1 MSLADTLRLMLLS
14 SLWGLS
20 FIFMRVA
27 VPEFGPVPLIL
38 VRMGVG
44 ALLLVPLLFTLHYLK
59 LVWANKGSLFVL
71 GVINH
76 VVPFSLL
83 ALATTRLEAGF
94 TSLINATTP
103 IFTAL
108 LGALFFATPVMR
120 QQYLGLALAFFGVYV
135 LSADR
140 LDFALGGD
148 GWFILAVLGATFCY
162 GVASNYARRHLAHLP
177 VRVLAAGS
185 SAMSA
190 LVLLVPGLLLWPAE
204 PISGLA
210 WANGMALAVLST
222 TLAFLLYFGLIAS
235 AGATATS
242 TVTFLVP
249 VSALLWGYLLL
260 GERLSLQ
267 ILAGMAITLAGTAV
281 ATGLLRLRRPRREPA
296 ADNTVRV
303 TTTSND
309 HDTR

>member
-1 MSLADTLRLMLLS
+1 MSPADTLRLLLLS

-27 VPEFGPVPLIL
+27 SPEFGPVSLVL

-44 ALLLVPLLFTLHYLK
+44 ALLLLPLLLSVRYLS
-59 LVWANKGSLFVL
+59 LVRENAGRLFLL
-71 GVINH
+71 GAINH
-76 VVPFSLL
+76 VLPFSLL

-94 TSLINATTP
+94 TSLLNATTP

-108 LGALFFATPVMR
+108 LGALCFATPIQR
-120 QQYLGLALAFFGVYV
+120 QQYLGLAMALLGMYV

-148 GWFILAVLGATFCY
+148 GWFVLAVMGATFCY
-162 GVASNYARRHLAHLP
+162 GVAGNYSKSYLSHLP

-185 SAMSA
+185 TAMSA
-190 LVLLVPGLLLWPAE
+190 LILLVPGLLLWPE
-204 PISGLA
+204 TPISGVA
-210 WANGMALAVLST
+210 WGNALALAVLST
-222 TLAFLLYFGLIAS
+222 TVAFLLYFGLIAS

-249 VSALLWGYLLL
+249 VSALMWGYLLL
-260 GERLSLQ
+260 GEHLSLQ
-267 ILAGMAITLAGTAV
+267 VLFGMAITLTGTAIATRMIQRRQRRV
-281 ATGLLRLRRPRREPA
+281 A
-296 ADNTVRV
+296 
-303 TTTSND
+303 
-309 HDTR
+309 

>member
-1 MSLADTLRLMLLS
+1 MSPADALRLLLLS

-27 VPEFGPVPLIL
+27 SPEFGAVPLVL

-44 ALLLVPLLFTLHYLK
+44 ALLLVPLLLSLHYLR
-59 LVWANKGSLFVL
+59 LIWQHKGPLLLL
-71 GVINH
+71 GIVNH
-76 VVPFSLL
+76 VLPFSLL

-108 LGALFFATPVMR
+108 LGAAFFATPVQR
-120 QQYLGLALAFFGVYV
+120 QQYIGLALALLGVYV
-135 LSADR
+135 LSANR
-140 LDFALGGD
+140 LDFGLGGD
-148 GWFILAVLGATFCY
+148 GWFIIAVLGATFCY
-162 GVASNYARRHLAHLP
+162 GIAGNYSKTRLSHLP
-177 VRVLAAGS
+177 TRVLAAGS

-190 LVLLVPGLLLWPAE
+190 LVLLVPGVLLWPSE
-204 PISGLA
+204 PVSTLA
-210 WANGMALAVLST
+210 WGNALALAMLST
-222 TLAFLLYFGLIAS
+222 TLAFLLYFGLLAS

-260 GERLSLQ
+260 DETLSLQ
-267 ILAGMAITLAGTAV
+267 VVTGMVITLLGTAI
-281 ATGLLRLRRPRREPA
+281 ATKLLRFKPRGALQTQHPPHE
-296 ADNTVRV
+296 
-303 TTTSND
+303 
-309 HDTR
+309 

>member
-1 MSLADTLRLMLLS
+1 MSPADTLRLLLLS

-27 VPEFGPVPLIL
+27 SPEFGPVPLVL

-44 ALLLVPLLFTLHYLK
+44 AALLVPLLLSVRYLR
-59 LVWANKGSLFVL
+59 LVRENAGKLFVL
-71 GVINH
+71 GLINH
-76 VVPFSLL
+76 VLPFSLL

-108 LGALFFATPVMR
+108 LGALFFATPIQR
-120 QQYLGLALAFFGVYV
+120 QQYLGLAMALFGVYV

-162 GVASNYARRHLAHLP
+162 GVAGNYSKTRLAHLP

-185 SAMSA
+185 TSMSA
-190 LVLLVPGLLLWPAE
+190 LILLVPGLLLWPTE

-210 WANGMALAVLST
+210 WANGLALAVLST
-222 TLAFLLYFGLIAS
+222 TVAFLLYFGLIAS

-249 VSALLWGYLLL
+249 VSALVWGYLLL

-267 ILAGMAITLAGTAV
+267 ILIGMAITLVGTAI
-281 ATGLLRLRRPRREPA
+281 ATRMLRLKRA
-296 ADNTVRV
+296 ASRAD
-303 TTTSND
+303 SA
-309 HDTR
+309 

>member
-1 MSLADTLRLMLLS
+1 MSPADSLRLILLS
-14 SLWGLS
+14 TLWGMS

-38 VRMGVG
+38 VRMGIG
-44 ALLLVPLLFTLHYLK
+44 ALLLLPLLLSLRYLK
-59 LVWANKGSLFVL
+59 LVWENKGGLLLL
-71 GVINH
+71 GLVNH
-76 VVPFSLL
+76 VLPFVLL
-83 ALATTRLEAGF
+83 ALATIRLEAGF

-108 LGALFFATPVMR
+108 LGAMLFTTPIQR

-135 LSADR
+135 LSANR

-148 GWFILAVLGATFCY
+148 GWFILAALGASLCY
-162 GVASNYARRHLAHLP
+162 GIASNYSKSYLSHLP

-185 SAMSA
+185 TAMSA
-190 LVLLVPGLLLWPAE
+190 LILLIPGLWLWPSE
-204 PISGLA
+204 PIGGLA
-210 WANGMALAVLST
+210 WGNALGLAICST
-222 TLAFLLYFGLIAS
+222 TLAFLLYYGLISS

-260 GERLSLQ
+260 DERLSLQ
-267 ILAGMAITLAGTAV
+267 VLVGMAITLAGTAI
-281 ATGLLRLRRPRREPA
+281 ATGMIRWRRRELA
-296 ADNTVRV
+296 
-303 TTTSND
+303 
-309 HDTR
+309 

>member
-1 MSLADTLRLMLLS
+1 MSSNDALRLILLS

-27 VPEFGPVPLIL
+27 APEFGAVPLVL
-38 VRMGVG
+38 VRMGIG
-44 ALLLVPLLFTLHYLK
+44 TLLLLPLLLSLHYLQLIWQHKGPLLF
-59 LVWANKGSLFVL
+59 L
-71 GVINH
+71 GVVNH
-76 VVPFSLL
+76 VLPFSLL

-108 LGALFFATPVMR
+108 IGALFFATAIQR
-120 QQYLGLALAFFGVYV
+120 QQYIGLALALLGVYV

-148 GWFILAVLGATFCY
+148 GWFIFAVLGATFCY
-162 GVASNYARRHLAHLP
+162 GIAGNYSKTRLGHLP
-177 VRVLAAGS
+177 TRVLAAGS

-190 LVLLVPGLLLWPAE
+190 LVLLIPGIVLWPSD
-204 PISGLA
+204 PISPLA
-210 WANGMALAVLST
+210 WGNALALAALST
-222 TLAFLLYFGLIAS
+222 TLAFLLYFGLLAS

-249 VSALLWGYLLL
+249 VSALIWGYLLL
-260 GERLSLQ
+260 DETLNLQ
-267 ILAGMAITLAGTAV
+267 IITGMVITLIGTAI
-281 ATGLLRLRRPRREPA
+281 ATKLLRVKRRGALPPA
-296 ADNTVRV
+296 YPP
-303 TTTSND
+303 
-309 HDTR
+309 HE